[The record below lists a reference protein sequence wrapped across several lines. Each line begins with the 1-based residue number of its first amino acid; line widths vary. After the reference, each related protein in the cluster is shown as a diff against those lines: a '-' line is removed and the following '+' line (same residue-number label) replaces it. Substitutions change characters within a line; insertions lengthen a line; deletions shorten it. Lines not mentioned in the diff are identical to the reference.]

1 MKSVFNNFHRYY
13 HHHHHDH
20 HNHCFHHHHHHY
32 HHPLGT
38 LPTHRELV
46 EHMINNNHN
55 VDDNN
60 HNETDTVTVEDNNTV
75 ADTLDEE
82 GGSHD
87 IYASYTG
94 RC

>member
-1 MKSVFNNFHRYY
+1 
-13 HHHHHDH
+13 
-20 HNHCFHHHHHHY
+20 
-32 HHPLGT
+32 
-38 LPTHRELV
+38 
-46 EHMINNNHN
+46 MINNNHN

>member
-1 MKSVFNNFHRYY
+1 
-13 HHHHHDH
+13 
-20 HNHCFHHHHHHY
+20 
-32 HHPLGT
+32 
-38 LPTHRELV
+38 
-46 EHMINNNHN
+46 MINNNHN

-82 GGSHD
+82 GGSDD

-94 RC
+94 RCSLIVTYNVIQVVVIVVMT

>member
-1 MKSVFNNFHRYY
+1 
-13 HHHHHDH
+13 
-20 HNHCFHHHHHHY
+20 
-32 HHPLGT
+32 
-38 LPTHRELV
+38 
-46 EHMINNNHN
+46 MINNNHN

-82 GGSHD
+82 GGSYG
-87 IYASYTG
+87 IYASNTG